1 VTVFRVGSLPRLVKG
16 SFSAVLLGAVSVPSF
31 TFDTAKANPNY
42 LARQAVQGVILNIIR
57 TIRDDLQRR
66 IASRPVRPLRFTGE
80 DVASASIYDDAFAA
94 LAYNGMPTKAA
105 KAAQVQ
111 PTQSSFQYGVT
122 TTATAD
128 RDETSDGAG
137 ATAET
142 RSFTATG
149 SGDITKIGVFGA
161 SDAITLLVLGSGSWA
176 RSNGVD
182 STTDGI
188 AGTMTYLNGGFS
200 TDFTVQSQSTKSTV
214 TIGGIGVNTDSV
226 SFTNNFQYKFD
237 LPNAWFIEPTIGFTY
252 TQTHTKIL
260 DSQDDGHSTEIQG
273 GARIGTEVMWNGIRT
288 QATFTATAFSPV
300 SDIPKT
306 AQTGHLGGRA
316 VAKWVFL
323 WSDRFSSFVEV
334 HAKVIEGSNSQ
345 GTTGGLHWSF

>member
-1 VTVFRVGSLPRLVKG
+1 MKVFHTGSLARLVKG
-16 SFSAVLLGAVSVPSF
+16 SLMAVLLGAVSVPGF
-31 TFDTAKANPNY
+31 TFDAAKADANY

-66 IASRPVRPLRFTGE
+66 TVTRPDRPLQFTGE
-80 DVASASIYDDAFAA
+80 DSASARIYDDAFAA

-105 KAAQVQ
+105 KAAPVQ
-111 PTQSSFQYGVT
+111 PAQSSFLYGAT
-122 TTATAD
+122 ATATAD

-137 ATAET
+137 VTTVT

-149 SGDITKIGVFGA
+149 SGDITRIGIFGA

-182 STTDGI
+182 SKTDGV

-214 TIGGIGVNTDSV
+214 TIGGIGVHTDSV
-226 SFTNNFQYKFD
+226 SFANNFQYKFD
-237 LPNAWFIEPTIGFTY
+237 LPNAWFIEPTVGFTY
-252 TQTHTKIL
+252 TQTNTKIF
-260 DSQDDGHSTEIQG
+260 DSQDGHSTEIQG

-300 SDIPKT
+300 SDTPTT

-323 WSDRFSSFVEV
+323 WSDRFSSFIEV
-334 HAKVIEGSNSQ
+334 HAKAIEGSNSQ
-345 GTTGGLHWSF
+345 GTTGGLRWTF